1 MFVYPLC
8 NLKKL
13 QYVLCLYFFDLTG
26 RGKKVVFIGMP
37 GSGKS
42 STINI
47 LLGKEECET
56 GLTFMKGGLTKTFQQ
71 YNSLK
76 CKL

>member
-1 MFVYPLC
+1 M
-8 NLKKL
+8 
-13 QYVLCLYFFDLTG
+13 LTG
-26 RGKKVVFIGMP
+26 RRKKVVFIGMP

-56 GLTFMKGGLTKTFQQ
+56 GLTFMKGGLTKKFQQ
-71 YNSLK
+71 YDSLDS
-76 CKL
+76 KLYTIHLGTSVIIYNL